1 MIVLAVCL
9 CSKSVCAEGEETVVV
24 VVLGWWRGSIC
35 CALWAHD
42 KLTPVKSPP
51 PTPPPP
57 FQLAWQKT
65 PNLTVISSM
74 LNNGTVW
81 EEPG

>member
-24 VVLGWWRGSIC
+24 VVGWWRGSIC

-42 KLTPVKSPP
+42 KLTPVKPP
-51 PTPPPP
+51 LP

-74 LNNGTVW
+74 LNNSTVW
-81 EEPG
+81 EEHG